1 MERSKN
7 AYGWEKEFIEFA
19 SIEPVEAP
27 AMVSAAVLKQVS
39 DDLHPSAIKVFS
51 KTALIHTLVG
61 LTTLLFC
68 PQFGLS
74 FTSSMGLM
82 PYLMKYGE
90 SVCMLGCGAFFTG
103 ISLLVVSLV
112 LRPEEVRALK
122 ERQVL
127 QLAFL
132 STLSLGAFVCLGGE
146 VVLSLGLAWAL
157 GAIVG
162 GALTLE
168 AGWACRRRIAYGSFA

>member
-1 MERSKN
+1 MERGKS
-7 AYGWEKEFIEFA
+7 GWEKEFTEF
-19 SIEPVEAP
+19 SSTEPTEVP
-27 AMVSAAVLKQVS
+27 ALVSAAILQQVTAE
-39 DDLHPSAIKVFS
+39 LHPSAIKVFS
-51 KTALIHTLVG
+51 KTASIHAVVG
-61 LTTLLFC
+61 LLTLLFC

-74 FTSSMGLM
+74 LSSSMGLM

-90 SVCMLGCGAFFTG
+90 GVCMLGCGAFFTG
-103 ISLLVVSLV
+103 ISLLVASVM

-122 ERQVL
+122 EHQIL

-132 STLSLGAFVCLGGE
+132 STASLGAFVCLGGE
-146 VVLSLGLAWAL
+146 VVLSLGLIWAL

-168 AGWACRRRIAYGSFA
+168 AGWAYRRRIAYRSLA